1 MVRRRKNS
9 KMDRIDKLI
18 KYTPE
23 NNENIEVLSEDTG
36 FSFTEIQRKINN
48 YFFSGEENL
57 NEVFGELEEIDED
70 EDEEEEEED

>member
-1 MVRRRKNS
+1 
-9 KMDRIDKLI
+9 MDRIDKLI